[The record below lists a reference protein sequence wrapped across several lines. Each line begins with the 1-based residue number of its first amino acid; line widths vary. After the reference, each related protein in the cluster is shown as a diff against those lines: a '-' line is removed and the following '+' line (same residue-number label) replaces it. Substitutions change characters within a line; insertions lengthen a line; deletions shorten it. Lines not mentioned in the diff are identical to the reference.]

1 MKHFLLVLL
10 LSICNLICSQ
20 TIQVLFTQSV
30 DNSVSPITNANQA
43 VDIEDTIIS
52 RINLATTTLD
62 IAVWD
67 NGSSNIVNA
76 INAAYNRGVQVR
88 YISSSNSLNS
98 AMSGLNAAIPVLERQ
113 SLTNT
118 MHNKFVIV
126 DNTILMTGSMNFGLG
141 SMFDDYNNFIIIN
154 NSSLALNYLTEF
166 NEMWGGSGAQPNI
179 TLSKFGAD
187 KTDNTIHNF
196 TISSIPVE
204 SYFSPSD
211 GTTAKIVNAINSANY
226 TLDFATFTFNNN
238 DIGDAVVAAKN
249 RGVVVRGII
258 ENVNYIGS
266 EYAGLVSNGVNV
278 LSHLNVPYDFHHKYG
293 IVDAGYPASDPLVI
307 MGSHNWTNSAE
318 NDYDENTLIIH
329 DNVIASQYLEEF
341 TQRFN
346 EFSVGI
352 KSLNETNSFKIYPNP
367 ATNKLIIQPT
377 NLAHFD
383 AKIVSSLGEVV
394 VSSENN
400 TGKTILNFDLKNG
413 IYFLQIQTANGI
425 TIEKI
430 VVTN

>member
-1 MKHFLLVLL
+1 MRSLL
-10 LSICNLICSQ
+10 LSFSILLSCFSFSQ

-30 DNSVSPITNANQA
+30 DNSVSPITNANKA
-43 VDIEDTIIS
+43 VDIEDTIVS
-52 RINLATTTLD
+52 RINLANTTLD

-67 NGSSNIVNA
+67 NGSANIIGA
-76 INAAYNRGVQVR
+76 INAAYTRGVQVR

-126 DNTILMTGSMNFGLG
+126 DNSILMTGSMNFGLG

-166 NEMWGGSGAQPNI
+166 NEMWGGSGAQPNT

-187 KTDNTIHNF
+187 KADNTIHNF
-196 TISSIPVE
+196 TIATIPVE

-211 GTTAKIVNAINSANY
+211 GTTAKIINAINSANH
-226 TLDFATFTFNNN
+226 TLEFATFTFNNN
-238 DIGDAVVAAKN
+238 DIGDAVIAAKN
-249 RGVVVRGII
+249 RGVIVRGII

-266 EYAGLVSNGVNV
+266 EYSGLVSNGVNV

-341 TQRFN
+341 TERFN
-346 EFSVGI
+346 EFSVGV
-352 KSLNETNSFKIYPNP
+352 KSVTTSNQFNCYPNP
-367 ATNKLIIQPT
+367 LKNQLNIETGDLNEYTFSLI
-377 NLAHFD
+377 
-383 AKIVSSLGEVV
+383 SSLGNTVMKSEMCKGN
-394 VSSENN
+394 VS
-400 TGKTILNFDLKNG
+400 LNLELENG
-413 IYFLQIQTANGI
+413 IYFLQINSLTGK
-425 TIEKI
+425 TTKKI
-430 VVTN
+430 IVAH

>member
-1 MKHFLLVLL
+1 MRFLLLFLAVL
-10 LSICNLICSQ
+10 CCKTFKAQ

-30 DNSVSPITNANQA
+30 DNSVSPITNANKA
-43 VDIEDTIIS
+43 VDIEDTIVS
-52 RINLATTTLD
+52 RINLANTTLD

-67 NGSSNIVNA
+67 NGSVNIINA
-76 INAAYNRGVQVR
+76 INAAYIRGVQVR

-126 DNTILMTGSMNFGLG
+126 DNSILMTGSMNFGLG

-166 NEMWGGSGAQPNI
+166 NEMWGGSGAQPNT

-187 KTDNTIHNF
+187 KIDNTIHNF

-211 GTTAKIVNAINSANY
+211 GTTAKIVNAINSANH
-226 TLDFATFTFNNN
+226 TLEFATFTFNNN
-238 DIGDAVVAAKN
+238 DIGDAVIAAKN

-258 ENVNYIGS
+258 ENVNYVGS
-266 EYAGLVSNGVNV
+266 EYSGLVANGVNV

-352 KSLNETNSFKIYPNP
+352 ETSNTSNQFNCYPNP
-367 ATNKLIIQPT
+367 LSNQLNIETGDLNEYTFKFI
-377 NLAHFD
+377 
-383 AKIVSSLGEVV
+383 SSLGNTVIK
-394 VSSENN
+394 SENCK
-400 TGKTILNFDLKNG
+400 GKVSVNFELENG
-413 IYFLQIQTANGI
+413 IYFLQINSLHGTTIKKIIVAN
-425 TIEKI
+425 
-430 VVTN
+430 